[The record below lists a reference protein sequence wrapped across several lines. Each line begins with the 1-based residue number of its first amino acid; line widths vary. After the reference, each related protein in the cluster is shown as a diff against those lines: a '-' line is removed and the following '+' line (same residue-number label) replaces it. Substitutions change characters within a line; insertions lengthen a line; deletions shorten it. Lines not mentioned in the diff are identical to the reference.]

1 MTDRPVPEIPDDLV
15 TLRKWT
21 KLLSLDTDRLR
32 SMSLSNDFPE
42 IYRLADGIYRV
53 SDRAVAEWVHARRV
67 SSLERRARTLTKM
80 ACSAGARQ
88 LDALRGR
95 AGGRSA

>member
-1 MTDRPVPEIPDDLV
+1 MTDRPIPEIPDDLV
-15 TLRKWT
+15 TLTKWT
-21 KLLSLDTDRLR
+21 KLLRLDAGKLR
-32 SMSLSNDFPE
+32 SMSLNDDFPE

-53 SDRAVAEWVHARRV
+53 SDRAAAEWVHARRV
-67 SSLERRARTLTKM
+67 SALERRARTLTRM
-80 ACSAGARQ
+80 ACSAGAQQ